1 MDSLTNASFMA
12 SPTNGSPPNG
22 CYRIANVAEDGAV
35 FTSNKWLGWNYAVG
49 MSTVDKEGTDGQPV
63 ECAGK
68 WRWLLERQPD
78 ATYKI
83 ASAQVGGALFASQR
97 TVNDTEEDHREVYH
111 VAVSPK
117 DKEEEEGGIGKW
129 RWSIQHSLG
138 DVYKIENVGGAGVLG
153 CTGAQFFRSDGDL
166 QVACHPQA
174 LVATNWAS
182 MHWRLRCHAD
192 YEYVDAGI

>member
-1 MDSLTNASFMA
+1 MDSLTNASFMD
-12 SPTNGSPPNG
+12 SPTNGSPPDG
-22 CYRIANVAEDGAV
+22 CYRIANMVHDGAM
-35 FTSNKWLGWNYAVG
+35 FTSKKWFGARGDYAVG
-49 MSTVDKEGTDGQPV
+49 LSTVDKEGTDGQPV
-63 ECAGK
+63 ECTGK

-83 ASAQVGGALFASQR
+83 ASAQVGGALCASQR
-97 TVNDTEEDHREVYH
+97 TLSDREGYH
-111 VAVSPK
+111 VALSPE